1 MELVVSGHKLQA
13 GNQSFQCSIGRK
25 GYSLDKKEGDG
36 CTPVG
41 TFYLREVFYRADRIT
56 RPITGLPIK
65 AISCDDGWCDAPD
78 DEKYNEHIHLP
89 YSASHE
95 VLWREDHLYDLLV
108 VIGYNDGPVIS
119 GAGSAI
125 FMHVAAPGFKPT
137 QGCVGLEITV
147 LQNLLRQLTPQS
159 KIVLKGEQQEDKL
172 K

>member
-1 MELVVSGHKLQA
+1 MELVVSGNKLQA
-13 GNQSFQCSIGRK
+13 GSQSFQCSIGRK
-25 GYSLDKKEGDG
+25 GYTTDKKEGDG

-41 TFYLREVFYRADRIT
+41 TFNLRQVFYRADRVAA
-56 RPITGLPIK
+56 PITGLPIK
-65 AISCDDGWCDAPD
+65 AISCDDGWCDAPGD
-78 DEKYNEHIHLP
+78 GKYNEHVHLP

-137 QGCVGLEITV
+137 EGCVGLELTV
-147 LQNLLRQLTPQS
+147 LEGLLRQLTPQS
-159 KIVLKGEQQEDKL
+159 RIVLKGQPQEDKL